1 MKTILIKLH
10 LLTFFTELPRA
21 LLALGC
27 VGQDPSV
34 LGLLLHGHLLVAG
47 VSLAQHEESVE
58 PTNKEAVLATSLQ
71 MTQLLETSFSDHCW
85 ECWLEQGRCCH
96 RC

>member
-10 LLTFFTELPRA
+10 LLAFFTELPRA
-21 LLALGC
+21 LLALGG

-34 LGLLLHGHLLVAG
+34 LWLLHHGHLLVAG

-58 PTNKEAVLATSLQ
+58 SSDEEAVFAS
-71 MTQLLETSFSDHCW
+71 SV
-85 ECWLEQGRCCH
+85 
-96 RC
+96 